1 MLRFCSALHTTECFA
16 FKVNRRE
23 REDKRGRERER
34 DKIIPTYTYTE
45 QISFDPWTRC
55 MSWMNALNKLNHFIL
70 FLKSIE
76 IKQIWC
82 SNLMFNYGTRT
93 LCLSILSQ
101 HIKFDVYIYGFISTF
116 CTLDSFRARFLFS
129 SVMFVICV
137 VLLLLCRVYYTTW
150 MCRFWNND
158 VIKISTTTTRWVQ
171 HY

>member
-101 HIKFDVYIYGFISTF
+101 HIKFDVYNLRFYFDFLYPRFVS
-116 CTLDSFRARFLFS
+116 CEVSFLFCN
-129 SVMFVICV
+129 VRYMCCFVIALPC
-137 VLLLLCRVYYTTW
+137 VYY
-150 MCRFWNND
+150 MD
-158 VIKISTTTTRWVQ
+158 VSLLK
-171 HY
+171 